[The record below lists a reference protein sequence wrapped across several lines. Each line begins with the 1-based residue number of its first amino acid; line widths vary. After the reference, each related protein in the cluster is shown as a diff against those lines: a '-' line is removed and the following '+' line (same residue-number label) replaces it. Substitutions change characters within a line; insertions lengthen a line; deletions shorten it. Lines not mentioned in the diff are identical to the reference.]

1 MTTAVLERPSAARE
15 NLLWYLAL
23 GCLFGIVLVKSEV
36 VSWYRIHEMFLFQSF
51 HMYGVLGSAVT
62 VAAIALAVLRR
73 IGASALTGEPIC
85 VPQKELGRGYRYWMG
100 GSLFGI
106 GWALT
111 GACPGPLFA
120 LIGAGSSVFTVVAL
134 SAIAGTWTYG
144 LVRAKLPH

>member
-1 MTTAVLERPSAARE
+1 MERITPARD
-15 NLLWYLAL
+15 NLLWYVVL

-36 VSWYRIHEMFLFQSF
+36 VSWFRIHQMFLFQEF

-62 VAAIALAVLRR
+62 VAALSLAVLKR
-73 IGASALTGEPIC
+73 IGASAMTGEPIC
-85 VPQKELGRGYRYWMG
+85 VPPREMGRGYRYGIG
-100 GSLFGI
+100 GALFGV

-120 LIGAGSSVFTVVAL
+120 LIGAGSSVFVVVAV

-144 LVRAKLPH
+144 LVRPSLPH

>member
-1 MTTAVLERPSAARE
+1 MERITPARD
-15 NLLWYLAL
+15 NLLWYVVL

-36 VSWYRIHEMFLFQSF
+36 VSWFRIHQMFLFQEF

-62 VAAIALAVLRR
+62 VAALSLAVLKR
-73 IGASALTGEPIC
+73 IGASAMTGEPIC
-85 VPQKELGRGYRYWMG
+85 VPPREMGRGYRYGIG
-100 GSLFGI
+100 GALFGV

-120 LIGAGSSVFTVVAL
+120 LIGAGSSVFAVVAL

-144 LVRAKLPH
+144 LVRPSLPH

>member
-1 MTTAVLERPSAARE
+1 MERITPARDH
-15 NLLWYLAL
+15 LLWYVVL

-36 VSWYRIHEMFLFQSF
+36 VSWFRIHQMFLFQEF

-62 VAAIALAVLRR
+62 VAALSLAVLKR
-73 IGASALTGEPIC
+73 IGASAMTGEPIC
-85 VPQKELGRGYRYWMG
+85 VPPREMGRGYRYGIG
-100 GSLFGI
+100 GALFGV

-120 LIGAGSSVFTVVAL
+120 LIGAGSSVFAVVAL

-144 LVRAKLPH
+144 LVRPNLPH

>member
-1 MTTAVLERPSAARE
+1 MERITPARDS
-15 NLLWYLAL
+15 LLWYVVL

-36 VSWYRIHEMFLFQSF
+36 VSWFRIHQMFLFQEF

-62 VAAIALAVLRR
+62 VAALSLAVLKR
-73 IGASALTGEPIC
+73 IGASAMTGEPIC
-85 VPQKELGRGYRYWMG
+85 VPPREMGRGYRYGIG
-100 GSLFGI
+100 GALFGV

-120 LIGAGSSVFTVVAL
+120 LIGAGSSVFVVVAV

-144 LVRAKLPH
+144 LVRPSLPH

>member
-1 MTTAVLERPSAARE
+1 MERVTPARD
-15 NLLWYLAL
+15 NLLWYVIL

-36 VSWYRIHEMFLFQSF
+36 VSWFRIHQMFLFQEF

-62 VAAIALAVLRR
+62 VAALSLAVLKR
-73 IGASALTGEPIC
+73 IGASAMTGEPIC
-85 VPQKELGRGYRYWMG
+85 VPPREMGRGYRYGIG
-100 GSLFGI
+100 GALFGV

-120 LIGAGSSVFTVVAL
+120 LIGAGSSVFVVVAV

-144 LVRAKLPH
+144 LVRPSLPH